1 MSILPN
7 QSGANLSKNFWT
19 RENRNTATGEISTL
33 EILENGL
40 EIQTVPIEQTK
51 VQIYNENFL
60 APTDGKYVVIGT
72 ITVSNASN
80 TSQTYS
86 LEITDSEGSGVA
98 INSITFTNF
107 SNVEEFRT
115 ITTMYSLTVEGGDN
129 VNLIMNIATPNIGA
143 TYSIPT
149 MQCIFSPT
157 G

>member
-40 EIQTVPIEQTK
+40 EILQVPIVQTTT
-51 VQIYNENFL
+51 QIYNKNFTAL
-60 APTDGKYVVIGT
+60 TDGKYVVIGT
-72 ITVSNASN
+72 IVVSNATNSP
-80 TSQTYS
+80 QTYS
-86 LEITDSEGSGVA
+86 LEIRDGERSGVA
-98 INSITFTNF
+98 INSTTFTNF
-107 SNVEEFRT
+107 SNIEEYRT
-115 ITTMYSLTVEGGDN
+115 ITTILSLTVEGGDN
-129 VNLIMNIATPNIGA
+129 VNLVMNITTPNIGS
-143 TYSIPT
+143 TYTIPT

>member
-19 RENRNTATGEISTL
+19 RENRNTASGEISTL
-33 EILENGL
+33 EVLENGV
-40 EIQTVPIEQTK
+40 EIGNVPIEQTT

-72 ITVSNASN
+72 ITVSNATGSP
-80 TSQTYS
+80 QTYS
-86 LEITDSEGSGVA
+86 LQIKDSERSGNSV
-98 INSITFTNF
+98 NSITFANYP
-107 SNVEEFRT
+107 NVVEYRT
-115 ITTMYSLTVEGGDN
+115 ITTMFSLTVEGGDN
-129 VNLIMNIATPNIGA
+129 VNLVMDIATPNIGA

>member
-33 EILENGL
+33 EVLENGL
-40 EIQTVPIEQTK
+40 EILNVPILQTTT
-51 VQIYNENFL
+51 QIYNENFTAL
-60 APTDGKYVVIGT
+60 TDGKYVVIGT
-72 ITVSNASN
+72 ITVSNATN

-86 LEITDSEGSGVA
+86 LEIRDSERSGSA

-107 SNVEEFRT
+107 SNVGEFRT
-115 ITTMYSLTVEGGDN
+115 ITTMLSLTVEGGDN
-129 VNLIMNIATPNIGA
+129 VNLVMNIATPNIGA
-143 TYSIPT
+143 TYSLPT
-149 MQCIFSPT
+149 IQCIFSPT